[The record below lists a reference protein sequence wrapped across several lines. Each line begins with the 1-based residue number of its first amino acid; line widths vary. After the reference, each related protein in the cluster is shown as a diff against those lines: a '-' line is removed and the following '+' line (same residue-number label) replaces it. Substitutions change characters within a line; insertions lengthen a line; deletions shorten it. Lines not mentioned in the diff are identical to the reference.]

1 MKRIILIS
9 MLFLSMTA
17 CIIMPSKKTAEYKDI
32 SFYYIPNVNIGIGVY
47 SNDTQQTVRV
57 FHKSEPFFSAQ
68 RRTDEE
74 TGCNNTLLPSGRKE
88 RFRRSPE
95 KTRNALLRCT
105 TWSIRVHPASLP

>member
-57 FHKSEPFFSAQ
+57 FHKSEQVTERHEGIPKAA
-68 RRTDEE
+68 T
-74 TGCNNTLLPSGRKE
+74 NN
-88 RFRRSPE
+88 
-95 KTRNALLRCT
+95 LR
-105 TWSIRVHPASLP
+105 ASLSE